1 MKKKEKQLLLGN
13 HLQFKLYYN
22 FLSNCLLCLGGSS
35 NSKSSGKVQLV
46 EHWKSYCFSCI
57 EFAVLP
63 VQHRATCRLSC
74 HNGAKAFLKSHFN
87 FLLHG

>member
-1 MKKKEKQLLLGN
+1 MLLLETKN
-13 HLQFKLYYN
+13 EEKRETIILWAINYNLDSLLYLQT
-22 FLSNCLLCLGGSS
+22 NCLLCLGGSS

-63 VQHRATCRLSC
+63 AQAARNLQTELSKL
-74 HNGAKAFLKSHFN
+74 GPKAF
-87 FLLHG
+87 

>member
-1 MKKKEKQLLLGN
+1 MKKKRETIN
-13 HLQFKLYYN
+13 FWAINYN
-22 FLSNCLLCLGGSS
+22 LDSLFFQTNCLLCLGGSS

-63 VQHRATCRLSC
+63 AQQRATCRLSC
-74 HNGAKAFLKSHFN
+74 QVGAKIFLKSYLNLN
-87 FLLHG
+87 F

>member
-1 MKKKEKQLLLGN
+1 MKKKEKQLLFGQSTTIQIN
-13 HLQFKLYYN
+13 YY
-22 FLSNCLLCLGGSS
+22 FQTNCLLCLGGSS

-63 VQHRATCRLSC
+63 AQQRATCRLSC
-74 HNGAKAFLKSHFN
+74 QIGANIFLKSHLNLN
-87 FLLHG
+87 F